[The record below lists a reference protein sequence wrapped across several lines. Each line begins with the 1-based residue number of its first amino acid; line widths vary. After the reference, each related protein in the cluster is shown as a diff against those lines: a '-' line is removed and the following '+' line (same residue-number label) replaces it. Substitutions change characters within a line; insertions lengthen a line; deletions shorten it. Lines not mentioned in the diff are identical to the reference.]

1 MAPQIL
7 LYNDMTTR
15 IISKIPKPQISAPIR
30 YDLSH
35 DAANSISD
43 FLSLIDATL
52 NKTSQSTGPLSPNE
66 NVADAVAPGS
76 HTPSKIQNAIELALL
91 RSNAASSRRSAN
103 RFEISR
109 SGERIAIIILTRPAY
124 RLGEAIFATID
135 FQESEVPCYSLNAT
149 LESSE
154 LIDTAIA
161 LRSRTSIQRAT
172 RRIHVSESIC
182 TMFNRRVTFSPTIPP
197 AATPD
202 FVTSGI
208 SLEWVL
214 RFEFVTSRTKRE
226 LNADN
231 DWDCLFE
238 EVGRDERNVIYSA
251 VQGFPCE
258 SFDVTVP
265 LRVYG
270 ARCGIDENSRAENFP
285 I

>member
-1 MAPQIL
+1 MAPHIL
-7 LYNDMTTR
+7 LYKDITARM
-15 IISKIPKPQISAPIR
+15 ISKISKSQTNTPFR
-30 YDLSH
+30 TDLSH
-35 DAANSISD
+35 DATPSISD

-52 NKTSQSTGPLSPNE
+52 NKTSQSTSPLSPTD
-66 NVADAVAPGS
+66 NVADVEAPGS
-76 HTPSKIQNAIELALL
+76 HTPNKIQNAIELALL

-103 RFEISR
+103 RFEISK
-109 SGERIAIIILTRPAY
+109 SGERIAIIVLTRPAY
-124 RLGEAIFATID
+124 RLGEAIFATVD

-154 LIDTAIA
+154 LIDTTIA

-172 RRIHVSESIC
+172 RRIYASESIC
-182 TMFNRRVTFSPTIPP
+182 TMFNRRVTFTPTIPP

-202 FVTSGI
+202 FVTSGV

-226 LNADN
+226 VDSDN
-231 DWDCLFE
+231 EWDCIFE
-238 EVGRDERNVIYSA
+238 EVGRDERNIICSA
-251 VQGFPCE
+251 VQGIPCE
-258 SFDVTVP
+258 SFDITVP

-270 ARCGIDENSRAENFP
+270 ARCAIDERSQAEDFP

>member
-1 MAPQIL
+1 MAPHIL
-7 LYNDMTTR
+7 LYNDMATP
-15 IISKIPKPQISAPIR
+15 IVSKISNPPMTAPVR
-30 YDLSH
+30 SDQSYDVTP
-35 DAANSISD
+35 SISD

-52 NKTSQSTGPLSPNE
+52 NKSNLSNGPLSPND
-66 NVADAVAPGS
+66 NVVGVMAPNS
-76 HTPSKIQNAIELALL
+76 HAPSKIQNAIELTLL

-109 SGERIAIIILTRPAY
+109 SGERIAIIVLTRPAY
-124 RLGEAIFATID
+124 RLGEAVFATID
-135 FQESEVPCYSLNAT
+135 LQESEVPCYSLNAT

-154 LIDTAIA
+154 LIDAAIA

-172 RRIHVSESIC
+172 RRIHASESIC
-182 TMFNRRVTFSPTIPP
+182 TMFNRRVTFSPTIPL
-197 AATPD
+197 AATPE

-226 LNADN
+226 VDADN
-231 DWDCLFE
+231 EWGCLFE
-238 EVGRDERNVIYSA
+238 EVGRDERNIIYSA
-251 VQGFPCE
+251 VQGIPCE

-270 ARCGIDENSRAENFP
+270 ARYGINDRSQAENFP

>member
-1 MAPQIL
+1 MAPHIL
-7 LYNDMTTR
+7 LYNDIATP
-15 IISKIPKPQISAPIR
+15 IVSKISNPPMTAPVR
-30 YDLSH
+30 SDQSYDV
-35 DAANSISD
+35 APSISD

-52 NKTSQSTGPLSPNE
+52 NRSNLSNGPLSPND
-66 NVADAVAPGS
+66 NVVGVMAPNS
-76 HTPSKIQNAIELALL
+76 HAPSKIQNAIELTLL

-109 SGERIAIIILTRPAY
+109 SGERIAIIVLTRPAY
-124 RLGEAIFATID
+124 RLGEAVFATID
-135 FQESEVPCYSLNAT
+135 LQESEVPCYSLNAT

-154 LIDTAIA
+154 LIDAAIA

-172 RRIHVSESIC
+172 RRIHASESIC
-182 TMFNRRVTFSPTIPP
+182 TMFNRRVTFSPTIPL
-197 AATPD
+197 AATPE

-214 RFEFVTSRTKRE
+214 RFEFVTSRTKH
-226 LNADN
+226 ADN
-231 DWDCLFE
+231 EWGCLFE
-238 EVGRDERNVIYSA
+238 EVGRDERNIIYSA
-251 VQGFPCE
+251 VQGISCE

-270 ARCGIDENSRAENFP
+270 ARYGIDDRSPVENFP